1 MSDRLRSA
9 LNTAIKVL
17 VAGLLGIA
25 LNVFADVTSWVNGGV
40 APDLPTYGKGAVV
53 LVLAA
58 LAFVVSAVID
68 TLKTKDWFPG
78 VPPTFVKPPE
88 S

>member
-25 LNVFADVTSWVNGGV
+25 LNVFADVTNWVNGGTV
-40 APDLPTYGKGAVV
+40 PDASGYAKGAVV

-58 LAFVVSAVID
+58 LAFVVSAAID
-68 TLKTKDWFPG
+68 TLKSKDWFPG
-78 VPPTFVKPPE
+78 TPPTYAKPE
-88 S
+88 A